1 MTLRTVVILLAL
13 VASACGKSAA
23 PTAPTPQT
31 PVSTGPSAVA
41 RTYLEQMLAL
51 MEQGSINRLTIDW
64 TNFRTRVF
72 AAAGDAQ
79 TIADLLPAI
88 RVAIELLADGHSS
101 YRTPSGTVIFVP
113 RRTCS
118 APTVAEAVVPT
129 NVGYVRIGAF
139 SGSSA
144 EATAFADAIQE
155 RIRAADRDDL
165 LGWVV
170 DLRGNGGG
178 NMWPMVAGVG
188 PILGESVVGYFIDP
202 IGAET
207 NWEYRAGAS
216 WNGGFLIQ
224 RVTTPYRLRREQ
236 PRVAVLSDNR
246 IASSGEATLIAF
258 RQRPNARSF
267 GQPTCGL
274 STANRTTPLSD
285 GATLTLTVST
295 MADRNKN
302 RYGDQ
307 VMPDEMIADPAGTV
321 TRAVEWIRTGQ

>member
-1 MTLRTVVILLAL
+1 MVFVLAL

-31 PVSTGPSAVA
+31 PVSTGPSAIA
-41 RTYLEQMLAL
+41 RAYLEQMLTL
-51 MEQGSINRLTIDW
+51 MQQNSINRLTIDW

-79 TIADLLPAI
+79 AITDLLPAI

-118 APTVAEAVVPT
+118 APPAADAAVPA

-139 SGSSA
+139 SGSAA
-144 EATAFADAIQE
+144 EATVFADAIQE
-155 RIRAADRDDL
+155 RIRAADRHEL

-202 IGAET
+202 LGAET

-224 RVTTPYRLRREQ
+224 RVSMPYQLRREH

-246 IASSGEATLIAF
+246 VASSGEATLIAF
-258 RQRPNARSF
+258 RQRPNTRSF

-274 STANRTTPLSD
+274 STANRTSTLSD

-295 MADRNKN
+295 MADRNKT

-307 VMPDEMIADPAGTV
+307 VVPDELIADPAGTV
-321 TRAVEWIRTGQ
+321 TRAIEWLNGGQ

>member
-1 MTLRTVVILLAL
+1 MTGRAVVLLLAL
-13 VASACGKSAA
+13 VVSACGKAA
-23 PTAPTPQT
+23 TPTAPTPQ
-31 PVSTGPSAVA
+31 STTQEISAAA
-41 RTYLEQMLAL
+41 RSYLDQLLTL
-51 MEQGSINRLTIDW
+51 MQQGSINRLTIDW
-64 TNFRTRVF
+64 TSFRNRVF
-72 AAAGDAQ
+72 AAAGAAQ
-79 TIADLLPAI
+79 TIDQLLPAI
-88 RVAIELLADGHSS
+88 RVAIELLGDGHSS

-118 APTVAEAVVPT
+118 APAVAEPAMPS
-129 NVGYVRIGAF
+129 NLGYIRVASF
-139 SGSSA
+139 SGSA
-144 EATAFADAIQE
+144 VEAIAFADAIQE
-155 RIRAADRDDL
+155 RIRASDRDDL

-202 IGAET
+202 VGGET

-224 RVTTPYRLRREQ
+224 RVTSPYRLRRDQ

-258 RQRPNARSF
+258 RQRPNTRSF

-274 STANRTTPLSD
+274 STANRTATLGD

-295 MADRNKN
+295 MADRNRN

-307 VMPDEMIADPAGTV
+307 ILPDEVIMDPAETLS
-321 TRAVEWIRTGQ
+321 RAVDWLRTGQ